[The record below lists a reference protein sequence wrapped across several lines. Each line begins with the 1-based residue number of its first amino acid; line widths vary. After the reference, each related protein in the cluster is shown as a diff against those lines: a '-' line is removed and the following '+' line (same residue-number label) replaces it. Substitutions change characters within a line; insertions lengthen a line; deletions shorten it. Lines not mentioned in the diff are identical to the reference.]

1 MSQRNDEDRI
11 TRRGLLQVGSA
22 TLATAATLKVA
33 AAQDLAKSAIRSSDH
48 HLPNETVPGPRN
60 SALEAENPNSVW
72 SPETDSGT
80 VPPFKYS
87 FALAHKRIESGGG
100 TRQVTIREMP
110 NSNDPHRVWMPLTAR
125 GVPEFDWHIAWD
137 SVIM

>member
-48 HLPNETVPGPRN
+48 HLPNESVPGPRN
-60 SALEAENPNSVW
+60 SALEAENPDSVW

-100 TRQVTIREMP
+100 TRQVTVLVLPISKDLPGVGLR
-110 NSNDPHRVWMPLTAR
+110 LIAGR
-125 GVPEFDWHIAWD
+125 GLALYFP
-137 SVIM
+137 